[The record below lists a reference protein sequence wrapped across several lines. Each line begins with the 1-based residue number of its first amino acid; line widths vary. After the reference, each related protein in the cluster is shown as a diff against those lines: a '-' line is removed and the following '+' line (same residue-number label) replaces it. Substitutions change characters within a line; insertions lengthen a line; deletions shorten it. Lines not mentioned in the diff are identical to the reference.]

1 MLRSNDVPKMETI
14 YHQLLKRV
22 DLVYD
27 LIVKM
32 KWPQTVRELAMR
44 RAMQKQSKKNKNI
57 QQHKYDRGHLALMVR
72 AWTARRSIQGT
83 QGGYSPT

>member
-1 MLRSNDVPKMETI
+1 METI

-44 RAMQKQSKKNKNI
+44 RAMQKPKQKKQK
-57 QQHKYDRGHLALMVR
+57 HTTVR
-72 AWTARRSIQGT
+72 IRWW
-83 QGGYSPT
+83 SPTQLLTHRRVA

>member
-1 MLRSNDVPKMETI
+1 
-14 YHQLLKRV
+14 LKRV

-57 QQHKYDRGHLALMVR
+57 QQHKYDRGHLAPTVQ
-72 AWTARRSIQGT
+72 AWAARRSIQGT
-83 QGGYSPT
+83 